1 MADAPIDLEH
11 LAQYTAG
18 DPEIEAEV
26 LNLFLGNAGEQLAA
40 LAVAADATA
49 WHDTAHTLKGAARG
63 VGATRVASL
72 AETAENAA
80 ESERGRL
87 LDELSQAV
95 AEVRAFVT
103 ALGQA

>member
-1 MADAPIDLEH
+1 VSDAAAPIDLEH

-72 AETAENAA
+72 AENAA
-80 ESERGRL
+80 ESERAGL
-87 LDELSQAV
+87 LDELSQAM